1 MRNATLVLVIAAAC
15 TCSVTGQ
22 APTAARPSFDVTSVK
37 PCDAPAGR
45 RGGGSAPGR
54 LELTCQTLG
63 ILIHEAYAVFAG
75 GAVANGGGYGVPL
88 VGAPDWAFT
97 QGYLV
102 TATASGQPSR
112 TLMRGPMLQT
122 LLEDRFKLKVRPE
135 ARDLPTYAL
144 TIGRGPVKMPTVDET
159 TCIARDTSKR
169 PVLGAADPDTG
180 KPFCQTIIRGASSIA
195 GSMTA
200 QELADAIGS
209 FVDRHVVNQTNLSGI
224 FTVRLEFAMEG
235 RGPAA
240 ATGIRAPGPDG
251 AVSIFTAIQEQ
262 LGLRLEP
269 SRGPAPVLVV
279 DHVERPSEN

>member
-1 MRNATLVLVIAAAC
+1 MRNLVFVLVLVGGS
-15 TCSVTGQ
+15 TYSVAGQ
-22 APTAARPSFDVTSVK
+22 ATGDSRPSFEVTSVK
-37 PCDAPAGR
+37 PCNDPGGR
-45 RGGGSAPGR
+45 RGGGVAPGR
-54 LELTCQTLG
+54 LDLTCQTLG
-63 ILIHEAYAVFAG
+63 VLIHEAYAVFVGPA
-75 GAVANGGGYGVPL
+75 ANGGGYDVPL
-88 VGAPDWAFT
+88 VGAPDWVFT

-122 LLEDRFKLKVRPE
+122 LLENRFKLKVRPE
-135 ARDLPTYAL
+135 NRDLPIYAL
-144 TIGRGPVKMPTVDET
+144 TMGPGPVKMPKVDET
-159 TCIARDTSKR
+159 ACVARDTSKR
-169 PVLGAADPDTG
+169 PVPGVADPNTQ

-200 QELADAIGS
+200 QELTDAIGS
-209 FVDRHVVNQTNLSGI
+209 FVERHVVNQTNLSGI
-224 FTVRLEFAMEG
+224 FSVHLEFAAEG

-240 ATGIRAPGPDG
+240 AAAIRAPTPGG

-279 DHVERPSEN
+279 EHVERPTEN